1 MNVVRQAARAVR
13 REFLAGDLLTVF
25 AALVLGVAVMTAVGT
40 LVDRVTLALTSST
53 AEVLGGDLGVTGRQ
67 EIPADFAEE
76 AKRRGLQSTRMVS
89 FPSVL
94 FHGDA
99 SQMANIRGVG
109 DGYPLRGQLL
119 LSKDGSARKAASPAH
134 RRRARPTPIRGCSKR
149 WACAWANSWNL
160 VRAI

>member
-1 MNVVRQAARAVR
+1 MNVLKQAARAVR

-40 LVDRVTLALTSST
+40 LVDRVTLALTSSA

-67 EIPADFAEE
+67 EIPASFADE
-76 AKRRGLQSTRMVS
+76 AQRRGLQTTRLVS

-94 FHGDA
+94 FHGES

-109 DGYPLRGQLL
+109 AGYPLRGELL
-119 LSKDGSARKAASPAH
+119 VSKDAAGTQAQ
-134 RRRARPTPIRGCSKR
+134 
-149 WACAWANSWNL
+149 
-160 VRAI
+160 